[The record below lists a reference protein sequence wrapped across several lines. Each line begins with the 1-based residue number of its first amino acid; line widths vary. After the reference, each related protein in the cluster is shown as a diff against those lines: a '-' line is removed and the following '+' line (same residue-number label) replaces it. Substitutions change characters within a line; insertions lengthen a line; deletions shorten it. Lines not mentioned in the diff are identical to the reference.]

1 MIYRTRIL
9 IFDGEFDNEGEIVE
23 VAINL
28 ANVDMFKPSKTPN
41 SIDLLF
47 SSGEQITIVETFE
60 KFCAL
65 MGIKQA
71 VYDN

>member
-9 IFDGEFDNEGEIVE
+9 TFNSEFDEEGTIEEI
-23 VAINL
+23 AINL
-28 ANVDMFKPSKTPN
+28 ANVCFFQPSEVNGFVKVT
-41 SIDLLF
+41 F
-47 SSGEQITIVETFE
+47 SSGDTIEICETFE
-60 KFCAL
+60 KFCTL